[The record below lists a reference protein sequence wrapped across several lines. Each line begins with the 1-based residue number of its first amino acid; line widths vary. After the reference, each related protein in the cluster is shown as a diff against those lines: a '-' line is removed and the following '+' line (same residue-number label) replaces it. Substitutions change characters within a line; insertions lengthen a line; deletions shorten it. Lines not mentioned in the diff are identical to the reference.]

1 MARVDATGGSGYVID
16 NGTGLNVRT
25 KLNQISAAINSLN
38 SGAGDPA
45 INTAFQPHIDT
56 SSSELKIRNALNN
69 GYVTLGR
76 IDQTNFGLLPLTGGT
91 LTGTLTHNYTGAM
104 RLPVGTTAQRPDSPA
119 AGDFRYN
126 STTNNIEVYNGSSFA
141 TPGGDSFTQTGTGA
155 SSRTFQSKSEDIV
168 SVKDFGATG
177 DGSTNDTTAIQAA
190 INAARG
196 SSKVYIPKG
205 TYRVNRTIEI
215 PSNSHIIGEGKAT
228 VIKMMDNIGRD
239 VTLMRTGKRQV
250 TLNATYVQSGT
261 TVTVTITG
269 NHPVQ
274 GGAKEETKFD
284 RTNYSVFAPLP
295 QRLVTADF
303 TSGSTTDGTYEITAV
318 TAPTGSSTTGTFTF
332 TVANSGE
339 TSGNVTISIGG
350 KIEYVTIEDMTLDFN
365 SQRHSVTT
373 GDFNERL
380 EDTITDAALTSGD
393 ATQDNNGATLCIC
406 FTEYALIS
414 NVRCLDAY
422 KHCLDITSPKYKR
435 GTNGATYDSNPS
447 RYVTVQNC
455 FFRGAG
461 DDNLTTHHSSDLL
474 ITGCR
479 SERPNG
485 HLVPKNSNCFEVD
498 DGSRNVTLTNN
509 TAIKGIKGMQIKG
522 HNYGPAPYNVVVNGF
537 RAVNCNIGF
546 DLRHSG
552 FHGGSSA
559 DGTITVD
566 EEDNTIE
573 YTGASPTARNVSVSN
588 LTVIAPLS
596 IVNKSVN
603 DNDVL
608 ARRPS
613 YCIRCVSYENVQFT
627 NVVLSDGYLDIAD
640 DYEDYVP
647 TNSSSSQSTADGNHT
662 ANSIEGGMSQD
673 MLFRIFYGASNV
685 LIQNLSIAGF
695 SDVEEGLR
703 TSGSFLDK
711 LNVEGFTS
719 TAGPKYPIRCSG
731 DNETYNVF
739 ISKYL
744 IKGNQP
750 DGAGIRVTTPNVE
763 IAQGVVE
770 LAEGSNPGYRIPIEG
785 GLDSTDNRQLP
796 KPFTLSRP
804 MTSTGGTTT
813 DPYPVISLDQY
824 ERSQDLGVGEGLKIR
839 WQKRDL
845 DDSLV
850 ETCFIASR
858 KETSTDSEDGY
869 QLVIGTRS
877 NGYENSDNSKTPIT
891 HNFKFTAAGHFKPS
905 SNNSQKLGNSDA
917 LWSQVYAGNG
927 TINTSDIRQKQDFE
941 EINEAEKRVA
951 TVLKGKLKKY
961 RFKDAVAKKGDDARI
976 HFGIVAQE
984 IKAAF
989 EAESL
994 DPATYGMFCYDEH
1007 FETDNEGN
1015 KTKVSDTYGVRYS
1028 ELFAFILAST

>member
-1 MARVDATGGSGYVID
+1 MARVDATGGSGYVVD

-25 KLNQISAAINSLN
+25 KINQITAAINSLN
-38 SGAGDPA
+38 SGTGDPS
-45 INTAFQPHIDT
+45 INTAFQPHINT
-56 SSSELKIRNALNN
+56 TTSELKIRNAAND

-91 LTGTLTHNYTGAM
+91 LSGTLTHNYTGAM
-104 RLPVGTTAQRPDSPA
+104 RLPVGTTAQRPSSPA

-126 STTNNIEVYNGSSFA
+126 TTTSKPEFYNGSNFVSS
-141 TPGGDSFTQTGTGA
+141 GMESFTQTGTGA
-155 SSRTFQSKSEDIV
+155 STRTFQSKSEDV
-168 SVKDFGATG
+168 FSVKDFGATG

-196 SSKVYIPKG
+196 LGKVVFPRG
-205 TYRVNRTIEI
+205 TYRVNRTIEV
-215 PSNSHIIGEGKAT
+215 PSNSHLVGEGKAT
-228 VIKMMDNIGRD
+228 VIKMMNDIGRD
-239 VTLMRTGKRQV
+239 VTLMRTGRREV
-250 TLNATYVQSGT
+250 TLNATYDQSGT

-274 GGAKEETKFD
+274 GGANGETAFD

-303 TSGSTTDGTYEITAV
+303 TSGDATDGTYEITAV
-318 TAPTGSSTTGTFTF
+318 TAPTGSGDNPTNGTFTF
-332 TVANSGE
+332 TVANSAT

-350 KIEYVTIEDMTLDFN
+350 KIQYVTIEDMTLDFN

-380 EDTITDAALTSGD
+380 EDTITDAAFTSGD
-393 ATQDNNGATLCIC
+393 ATQDNNSATLCIC
-406 FTEYALIS
+406 FTEYALIN

-422 KHCLDITSPKYKR
+422 KHCLDITAPKYKR
-435 GTNGATYDSNPS
+435 GSNGATYDPNPS
-447 RYVTVQNC
+447 KYVTVQNC

-461 DDNLTTHHSSDLL
+461 DDNITTHHSSDLL

-522 HNYGPAPYNVVVNGF
+522 HNYGPAPYNVIVNGL

-552 FHGGSSA
+552 WHGGSTA
-559 DGTITVD
+559 DGAITVD
-566 EEDNTIE
+566 EEDNPIQ

-603 DNDVL
+603 NNDVL

-627 NVVLSDGYLDIAD
+627 NVVLSDGTLDIAD

-662 ANSIEGGMSQD
+662 ANSIAGGMSQD
-673 MLFRIFYGASNV
+673 TLFRLFYGASNV
-685 LIQNLSIAGF
+685 LIQNLSINGF
-695 SDVEEGLR
+695 DDVEEGFR
-703 TSGSFLDK
+703 TSGSFADK
-711 LNVEGFTS
+711 LNLEGFTS

-731 DNETYNVF
+731 DDETYRVF
-739 ISKYL
+739 ISKYM
-744 IKGNQP
+744 IKSTRT

-763 IAQGVVE
+763 IAQGIVE
-770 LAEGSNPGYRIPIEG
+770 GYEIPVRGSIGVSNNTGI
-785 GLDSTDNRQLP
+785 P

-804 MTSTGGTTT
+804 MKSSSGDTTE
-813 DPYPVISLDQY
+813 PIPVISLDQY
-824 ERSQDLGVGEGLKIR
+824 ERSQDVGLGEGLKIQWR
-839 WQKRDL
+839 EKKFGSNTTL
-845 DDSLV
+845 K
-850 ETCFIASR
+850 ETCFIGSR
-858 KETSTDSEDGY
+858 KESSVDDEDDY
-869 QLVIGTRS
+869 QLVIGTGTTSGSISHR
-877 NGYENSDNSKTPIT
+877 
-891 HNFKFTAAGHFKPS
+891 FKFTAAGHFKPS
-905 SNNSQKLGNSDA
+905 SSGSQKLGNSDA
-917 LWSQVYAGNG
+917 LWSQLYASTS
-927 TINTSDIRQKQDFE
+927 TINTSDERQKQDFE
-941 EINEAEKRVA
+941 DISDAEKRVA
-951 TVLKGKLKKY
+951 TVLKGKLKKFKY
-961 RFKDAVAKKGDDARI
+961 KDAVAEKGNDARI

-994 DPATYGMFCYDEH
+994 DPTTYGMFCYDET

-1015 KTKVSDTYGVRYS
+1015 KTKTGDSFGVRYS

>member
-38 SGAGDPA
+38 SGSGDPA

-91 LTGTLTHNYTGAM
+91 LTGALNFSSDFTGAM
-104 RLPVGTTAQRPDSPA
+104 RLPVGTTAQRPSSPSV
-119 AGDFRYN
+119 GDFRFN
-126 STTNNIEVYNGSSFA
+126 STDNNIEVYNGSSFA
-141 TPGGDSFTQTGTGA
+141 APGGDSFTQTGTGA

-177 DGSTNDTTAIQAA
+177 DGSTNDFVAIQNA

-196 SSKVYIPKG
+196 ASKVYFPKG

-215 PSNSHIIGEGKAT
+215 PSNSHLIGSGKST
-228 VIKMMDNIGRD
+228 IIKMVDNVGRD
-239 VTLMRTGKRQV
+239 TTLMRTGRREV
-250 TLNATYVQSGT
+250 TLNATYAQSGT

-274 GGAKEETKFD
+274 GGANGETAFD
-284 RTNYSVFAPLP
+284 RTNYSVFAPLT

-303 TSGSTTDGTYEITAV
+303 TSGSTTDGTYAITAV
-318 TAPTGSSTTGTFTF
+318 TAPTGNSTTGTFTF
-332 TVANSGE
+332 TVANSGT
-339 TSGNVTISIGG
+339 TSGNVTITIGG
-350 KIEYVTIEDMTLDFN
+350 KVQYVTIEDMTLDFN
-365 SQRHSVTT
+365 SQRHAVT
-373 GDFNERL
+373 GGERL
-380 EDTITDAALTSGD
+380 EDTITDATFTDGD
-393 ATQDNNGATLCIC
+393 ALDDTQGATLCIC

-422 KHCLDITSPKYKR
+422 KHCLDITAPKYKR
-435 GTNGATYDSNPS
+435 GSNGATYDANPS
-447 RYVTVQNC
+447 KYVTVQNC

-461 DDNLTTHHSSDLL
+461 DDNFTTHHSSDILV
-474 ITGCR
+474 TGCR

-498 DGSRNVTLTNN
+498 DGSRNITLTNN

-522 HNYGPAPYNVVVNGF
+522 HNYAPAPYNVIVNGF
-537 RAVNCNIGF
+537 RAVNCTIGF

-552 FHGGSSA
+552 FHGGSTA
-559 DGTITVD
+559 DGAITVD
-566 EEDNTIE
+566 EEDNTIQ

-596 IVNKSVN
+596 IVNKAVSNNEVFERN
-603 DNDVL
+603 
-608 ARRPS
+608 PS
-613 YCIRCVSYENVQFT
+613 YCIRCVSYENVQFI

-640 DYEDYVP
+640 DYEDYVA
-647 TNSSSSQSTADGNHT
+647 TGSSSSQSTADGSST
-662 ANSIEGGMSQD
+662 VNSISGGMSQD
-673 MLFRIFYGASNV
+673 MLFRLFYGASNI

-695 SDVEEGLR
+695 ADVEEGVR

-711 LNVEGFTS
+711 LNIEGFTS

-731 DNETYNVF
+731 DTESYNVF
-739 ISKYL
+739 ISRYL

-750 DGAGIRVTTPNVE
+750 DGAGIRVTTRNVE
-763 IAQGVVE
+763 VAQGIVE
-770 LAEGSNPGYRIPIEG
+770 LVEGSNPGYRIPVEG
-785 GLDSTDNRQLP
+785 GLDSTDNTDFP
-796 KPFTLSRP
+796 KAFTLSRP

-813 DPYPVISLDQY
+813 EPLPVISLDQY
-824 ERSQDLGVGEGLKIR
+824 ERSQDLGLGEGLKISWR
-839 WQKRDL
+839 EKKFGNDTTL
-845 DDSLV
+845 K
-850 ETCFIASR
+850 ETCFIGSR
-858 KETSTDSEDGY
+858 KETSTDTEDEY
-869 QLVIGTRS
+869 QIVIGTGTTS
-877 NGYENSDNSKTPIT
+877 GSISHK
-891 HNFKFTAAGHFKPS
+891 FKFTAAGHFKPS
-905 SNNSQKLGNSDA
+905 NNNSQKLGNTGA
-917 LWSQVYAGNG
+917 IWSQLYAGTA
-927 TINTSDIRQKQDFE
+927 TINTSDIREKQDIE
-941 EINEAEKRVA
+941 EISEAEKRVA
-951 TVLKGKLKKY
+951 TVLKSKLKK
-961 RFKDAVAKKGDDARI
+961 FKFKNAVAEKGNDARI

-989 EAESL
+989 EAEKL
-994 DPATYGMFCYDEH
+994 DPATYGMFCYDEE

>member
-56 SSSELKIRNALNN
+56 SSSELKIRNALNS
-69 GYVTLGR
+69 GYITLGR

-104 RLPVGTTAQRPDSPA
+104 RLPVGTTAQRPSSPS

-126 STTNNIEVYNGSSFA
+126 STENNIEVYNGSSFT
-141 TPGGDSFTQTGTGA
+141 TPGGTTFTQTGTGA
-155 SSRTFQSKSEDIV
+155 SSRTFQNKSEDIV

-177 DGSTNDTTAIQAA
+177 DGSTNDFVAIQNA

-196 SSKVYIPKG
+196 ASKVYFPKG

-215 PSNSHIIGEGKAT
+215 PSNSHLIGSGKST
-228 VIKMMDNIGRD
+228 IIKMVDNVGRD
-239 VTLMRTGKRQV
+239 TTLMRTGRREV
-250 TLNATYVQSGT
+250 TLNATYAQSGT

-269 NHPVQ
+269 NHGVNAAD
-274 GGAKEETKFD
+274 GST
-284 RTNYSVFAPLP
+284 RTNYSVFAPLT

-303 TSGSTTDGTYEITAV
+303 TSGSTTDGTYAITAV

-332 TVANSGE
+332 TVANSGT
-339 TSGNVTISIGG
+339 TSGNVTITIGG
-350 KIEYVTIEDMTLDFN
+350 KVQYVTIEDMTLDFN
-365 SQRHSVTT
+365 SQRHSVT
-373 GDFNERL
+373 GGERL
-380 EDTITDAALTSGD
+380 KDTISDVAFTDGD
-393 ATQDNNGATLCIC
+393 DLDDTQGATLCIC

-422 KHCLDITSPKYKR
+422 KHCLDITAPKYKR
-435 GTNGATYDSNPS
+435 GSNGATYDANPS
-447 RYVTVQNC
+447 KYVTVQNC

-461 DDNLTTHHSSDLL
+461 DDNFTTHHSSDILV
-474 ITGCR
+474 TGCR

-498 DGSRNVTLTNN
+498 DGSRNITLTNN

-522 HNYGPAPYNVVVNGF
+522 HNYAPAPYNVIVNGF

-552 FHGGSSA
+552 WHGGSTA
-559 DGTITVD
+559 DGSITED
-566 EEDNTIE
+566 EEGNTIQ

-603 DNDVL
+603 DNIVL
-608 ARRPS
+608 TRNPS
-613 YCIRCVSYENVQFT
+613 YCIRCVSYENVQFI

-640 DYEDYVP
+640 DYEDYVA
-647 TNSSSSQSTADGNHT
+647 TGSSSSQSLADGSSTVNGI
-662 ANSIEGGMSQD
+662 SGGMSQD
-673 MLFRIFYGASNV
+673 MLFRLFYGASNI

-695 SDVEEGLR
+695 ADVEEGVR

-711 LNVEGFTS
+711 LNIEGFS
-719 TAGPKYPIRCSG
+719 SVSGPKYPIRCSG
-731 DNETYNVF
+731 DTESYNVF
-739 ISKYL
+739 ITKYL
-744 IKGNQP
+744 IKSTRT
-750 DGAGIRVTTPNVE
+750 DGAGIRVTTRNVE
-763 IAQGVVE
+763 VAQGIVE
-770 LAEGSNPGYRIPIEG
+770 GYEIPIQG
-785 GLDSTDNRQLP
+785 GLDSTDNTDLP
-796 KPFTLSRP
+796 KAFTLSRP

-813 DPYPVISLDQY
+813 EPYPVISLDQY
-824 ERSQDLGVGEGLKIR
+824 ERSQDVGLGEGLKISWR
-839 WQKRDL
+839 EKKFGGTL
-845 DDSLV
+845 K
-850 ETCFIASR
+850 ETCFIGSR
-858 KETSTDSEDGY
+858 KETSTDTEDEY
-869 QLVIGTRS
+869 QIVIGTGTTS
-877 NGYENSDNSKTPIT
+877 GSISHK
-891 HNFKFTAAGHFKPS
+891 FKFTAAGHFKPS
-905 SNNSQKLGNSDA
+905 NNNSQKLGNTGA
-917 LWSQVYAGNG
+917 IWSQLYAGTA
-927 TINTSDIRQKQDFE
+927 TINTSDIREKQDIE
-941 EINEAEKRVA
+941 EISEAEKRVA
-951 TVLKGKLKKY
+951 TVLKSKLKK
-961 RFKDAVAKKGDDARI
+961 FKFKNAVAEKGNDARI

-989 EAESL
+989 EAEKL
-994 DPATYGMFCYDEH
+994 DPATYGMFCYDEE

>member
-56 SSSELKIRNALNN
+56 STSELKIRNALNS

-76 IDQTNFGLLPLTGGT
+76 VDQTNFGLLPLTGGT
-91 LTGTLTHNYTGAM
+91 LTGTLIHNYTGAM
-104 RLPVGTTAQRPDSPA
+104 RLPVGTTAQRPSSPSI
-119 AGDFRYN
+119 GDFRYN
-126 STTNNIEVYNGSSFA
+126 STENNIEVYNGSSFTTPA
-141 TPGGDSFTQTGTGA
+141 TTGSFTQTGTGA
-155 SSRTFQSKSEDIV
+155 TARTFQSKSEDV
-168 SVKDFGATG
+168 FSVKDFGATG

-196 SSKVYIPKG
+196 LGKVVFPRG

-215 PSNSHIIGEGKAT
+215 PSNSHLVGEGKST
-228 VIKMMDNIGRD
+228 VIKMMNNIGRD
-239 VTLMRTGKRQV
+239 TTLMRTGRRQV
-250 TLNATYVQSGT
+250 TVNATYVQSGT
-261 TVTVTITG
+261 TVTVTMSG

-274 GGAKEETKFD
+274 GGAREETKFD

-303 TSGSTTDGTYEITAV
+303 TSGSTLDGTYEITAV
-318 TAPTGSSTTGTFTF
+318 TPPTGSSTSGTFTF

-350 KIEYVTIEDMTLDFN
+350 KVQYVTIEDMELDFN
-365 SQRHSVTT
+365 SQRHSVT
-373 GDFNERL
+373 GGERL
-380 EDTITDAALTSGD
+380 EDTITDAAFTSGD
-393 ATQDNNGATLCIC
+393 ALEDSNAATLCIC

-422 KHCLDITSPKYKR
+422 KHCLDITAPKYKR
-435 GTNGATYDSNPS
+435 GTNGATYDANPS
-447 RYVTVQNC
+447 KYVTVQNC
-455 FFRGAG
+455 FFKGAG
-461 DDNLTTHHSSDLL
+461 DDNFTTHHSSDILV
-474 ITGCR
+474 TGCR

-522 HNYGPAPYNVVVNGF
+522 HNYGPAPYNVIVNGF

-552 FHGGSSA
+552 FHGGSTA
-559 DGTITVD
+559 DGSITVD

-596 IVNKSVN
+596 IVNKAVSNNEVFERN
-603 DNDVL
+603 
-608 ARRPS
+608 PS

-647 TNSSSSQSTADGNHT
+647 TGSSSSQSTADGSSTVNGI
-662 ANSIEGGMSQD
+662 SGGMSQD

-719 TAGPKYPIRCSG
+719 VSGPKYPIRCSG
-731 DNETYNVF
+731 DTESYNVF
-739 ISKYL
+739 ISKYM
-744 IKGNQP
+744 IKGDQS

-763 IAQGVVE
+763 VAQGVVE
-770 LAEGSNPGYRIPIEG
+770 GYRIPVEG
-785 GLDSTDNRQLP
+785 GLGSQVNGSGSNLNTDIP

-804 MTSTGGTTT
+804 MVSTNGDTTE
-813 DPYPVISLDQY
+813 PYPVISLDSY
-824 ERSQDLGVGEGLKIR
+824 ERSQDLGIGEGLKIR
-839 WQKRDL
+839 WRKKDL
-845 DDSLV
+845 NGSLV
-850 ETCFIASR
+850 ETCYIGSR
-858 KETSTDSEDGY
+858 KESSTDTEDGY
-869 QLVIGTRS
+869 QLVIGTRTNGQS
-877 NGYENSDNSKTPIT
+877 NVHVDHK
-891 HNFKFTAAGHFKPS
+891 FKFTAAGHFKPS
-905 SNNSQKLGNSDA
+905 NNNSQKLGNSDA
-917 LWSQVYAGNG
+917 VWSNIYAQTS
-927 TINTSDIRQKQDFE
+927 TIGTSDIRQKQDFE

-951 TVLKGKLKKY
+951 TVLKSKLKKFK
-961 RFKDAVAKKGDDARI
+961 FKDAVAKKGNDARI

-989 EAESL
+989 EAEKL

-1007 FETDNEGN
+1007 FESDNEGN
-1015 KTKVSDTYGVRYS
+1015 KVKVSDTYGVRYS

>member
-25 KLNQISAAINSLN
+25 KLNQITAAINSLN

-56 SSSELKIRNALNN
+56 SSSELKIRNALNS
-69 GYVTLGR
+69 GYITLGR

-91 LTGTLTHNYTGAM
+91 LTGALTHNYTSAM
-104 RLPVGTTAQRPDSPA
+104 RLPVGTTAQRPSSPA

-126 STTNNIEVYNGSSFA
+126 STENNIEVYNGSSFT
-141 TPGGDSFTQTGTGA
+141 TPGGTTFTQTGTGA

-177 DGSTNDTTAIQAA
+177 DGSTNDFVAIQNA

-196 SSKVYIPKG
+196 ASKVYFPKG

-215 PSNSHIIGEGKAT
+215 PSNSHLIGSGKST
-228 VIKMMDNIGRD
+228 IIKMIDNVGRD
-239 VTLMRTGKRQV
+239 TTLMRTGRREV
-250 TLNATYVQSGT
+250 TLNATYTQSGT

-274 GGAKEETKFD
+274 GGANGETAYD
-284 RTNYSVFAPLP
+284 RTNYSVFAPLT

-303 TSGSTTDGTYEITAV
+303 TSGSATDGTYAITAV

-332 TVANSGE
+332 TVANSGT
-339 TSGNVTISIGG
+339 TSGNVTITIGG
-350 KIEYVTIEDMTLDFN
+350 KVQYVTIEDMELDFN
-365 SQRHSVTT
+365 SQRHSVT
-373 GDFNERL
+373 GGERL
-380 EDTITDAALTSGD
+380 EDTITDATFTDGD
-393 ATQDNNGATLCIC
+393 AFDDTQGATLCIC
-406 FTEYALIS
+406 FTEYALIN

-422 KHCLDITSPKYKR
+422 KHCLDITAPKYKR
-435 GTNGATYDSNPS
+435 GSNGATYDPNPS
-447 RYVTVQNC
+447 KYVTVQNC

-461 DDNLTTHHSSDLL
+461 DDNFTTHHSSDILV
-474 ITGCR
+474 TGCR

-498 DGSRNVTLTNN
+498 DGSRNITLTNN

-522 HNYGPAPYNVVVNGF
+522 HNYAPAPYNVIVNGF
-537 RAVNCNIGF
+537 RAVNCTIGF

-552 FHGGSSA
+552 FHGGSTA

-566 EEDNTIE
+566 EEDNTIQ

-596 IVNKSVN
+596 IVNKAVSNNEVFERN
-603 DNDVL
+603 
-608 ARRPS
+608 PS
-613 YCIRCVSYENVQFT
+613 YCIRCVSYENVQFI

-647 TNSSSSQSTADGNHT
+647 TGSSSSQSTADGSSTVNGI
-662 ANSIEGGMSQD
+662 SGGMSQD
-673 MLFRIFYGASNV
+673 MLFRLFYGASNI

-695 SDVEEGLR
+695 ADVEEGLR
-703 TSGSFLDK
+703 TSGSFADK
-711 LNVEGFTS
+711 LNIEGFTS
-719 TAGPKYPIRCSG
+719 VSGPKYPIRCSG
-731 DNETYNVF
+731 DTETYNVF
-739 ISKYL
+739 ITKYL
-744 IKGNQP
+744 IKSTRT
-750 DGAGIRVTTPNVE
+750 DGAGIRTTTPNVE
-763 IAQGVVE
+763 IAQGIVE
-770 LAEGSNPGYRIPIEG
+770 GYEIPIQG
-785 GLDSTDNRQLP
+785 GLDSTDNRDLP
-796 KPFTLSRP
+796 KAFTLSRP

-813 DPYPVISLDQY
+813 EPYPVISLDQY
-824 ERSQDLGVGEGLKIR
+824 ERSQDVGLGEGLKISWR
-839 WQKRDL
+839 EKKFGG
-845 DDSLV
+845 SLK
-850 ETCFIASR
+850 ETCFIGSR
-858 KETSTDSEDGY
+858 KESSTDTEDEY
-869 QLVIGTRS
+869 QIVIGTGTTSGSISHR
-877 NGYENSDNSKTPIT
+877 
-891 HNFKFTAAGHFKPS
+891 FKFTAAGHFKPS
-905 SNNSQKLGNSDA
+905 SNNSQKLGNSDSI
-917 LWSQVYAGNG
+917 WKEIYAGNSS
-927 TINTSDIRQKQDFE
+927 IITSDIRQKQDFE

-961 RFKDAVAKKGDDARI
+961 RFKDAVTEKGDDARI

-984 IKAAF
+984 VKAAF

-1015 KTKVSDTYGVRYS
+1015 KTKVSDSYGVRYS